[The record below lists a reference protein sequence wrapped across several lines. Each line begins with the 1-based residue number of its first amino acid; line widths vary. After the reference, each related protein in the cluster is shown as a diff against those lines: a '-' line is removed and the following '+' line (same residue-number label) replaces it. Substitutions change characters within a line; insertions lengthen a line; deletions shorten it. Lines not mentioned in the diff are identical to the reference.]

1 MQAQSYQ
8 QFIAGDRVTFQY
20 AQGAVLR
27 GTIEGWT
34 DKYTAYMLHADTGR
48 KLLVPPGCLRPE
60 ASDDP
65 ARCQER
71 EKDWPSYVVYLMT
84 SAGCQEVWGGKAR
97 TPREA
102 FVRAGKG
109 APVLQ
114 EILRCKTYKRLNAR
128 RKYPIGPCGELAYC
142 EKVDG
147 D

>member
-1 MQAQSYQ
+1 
-8 QFIAGDRVTFQY
+8 
-20 AQGAVLR
+20 
-27 GTIEGWT
+27 
-34 DKYTAYMLHADTGR
+34 MLHADTGR

-84 SAGCQEVWGGKAR
+84 AAGCQEVWGGKAR

-102 FVRAGKG
+102 FVRASKG

-114 EILRCKTYKRLNAR
+114 EILRCKTYKRLHAR
-128 RKYPIGPCGELAYC
+128 RKYPIGPYGELAYC